1 MLPDIIYKV
10 KRKTLRPQ
18 CFTKKKKTFMREMSN
33 NSITVTDR
41 ENSKGSWS
49 KLLSIFK
56 FLLLQLFLGRN
67 KTDTLFL

>member
-1 MLPDIIYKV
+1 
-10 KRKTLRPQ
+10 
-18 CFTKKKKTFMREMSN
+18 MREMSN